1 MLKKKQ
7 NFPDLNST
15 RANILWA
22 FILQVIEKG
31 AGYVVLAVLTRTLLP
46 EELGGMFF
54 AISIS
59 RLAAV
64 TLGLGTD
71 NHLIRKVANDPPN
84 SLLYL
89 SQNLS
94 LRIVSMIAGY
104 ILLNAFFMFM
114 RPELA
119 LVMALVSAYS
129 FLDEIHYTFA
139 SFFVGKKQILF
150 RLSIMGSFKILGI
163 FVVSLVAY
171 ISQSLVWVL
180 WFQVFL
186 SSLLVWSAF
195 MVTQRFFGRVQL
207 RWEPATKM
215 DFIRQ
220 SFPFL
225 AVNLLGLMHMRFDT
239 IMVGVLLDLQR
250 VAIYE
255 LGIKLV
261 EVARF
266 LIRPIK
272 TVFFPIFSEYT
283 AAGNWDRLRRRFK
296 QLMALAFGIGGGAFV
311 LMLIFGS
318 FIITLLF
325 GEAYQASVY
334 VTQVL
339 FLSVPFLFAEFLANV
354 VANALHL
361 ERKVLSITAW
371 VVALN
376 IGLNLIAIPMYGIM
390 GAAWVTVASQIFL
403 TTGVLTLVISKL
415 YGPPISIDPV
425 NAQMDVVTSED
436 SA

>member
-1 MLKKKQ
+1 LLKKKQ
-7 NFPDLNST
+7 NLPDLNST
-15 RANILWA
+15 RANIVWA
-22 FILQVIEKG
+22 FVLQVIEKG
-31 AGYVVLAVLTRTLLP
+31 AGYVILAVLTRTLLQ

-89 SQNLS
+89 SQSLS
-94 LRIVSMIAGY
+94 LRIASMAAGY
-104 ILLNAFFMFM
+104 TLLNAIFWVL

-119 LVMALVSAYS
+119 LVMALVSAYN

-150 RLSIMGSFKILGI
+150 RLSILGSFKILGI
-163 FVVSLVAY
+163 FVVSFAAY
-171 ISQSLVWVL
+171 ISKSLVLVL
-180 WFQVFL
+180 WCQVLL
-186 SSLLVWSAF
+186 SSLLVLSAF
-195 MVTQRFFGRVQL
+195 MVTQCFFGRVQL
-207 RWEPATKM
+207 RWAPAQKM
-215 DFIRQ
+215 ELIKQ

-239 IMVGVLLDLQR
+239 VMVGALLDLQR

-283 AAGNWDRLRRRFK
+283 AAGNWDRLRMRFK
-296 QLMALAFGIGGGAFV
+296 QLMFLAFGIGGGAFL
-311 LMLIFGS
+311 LMFIFGS
-318 FIITLLF
+318 FVITLLF
-325 GEAYQASVY
+325 GDAYQASVR

-361 ERKVLSITAW
+361 ERRVLSITMW
-371 VVALN
+371 VVILN

-390 GAAWVTVASQIFL
+390 GAAWVTVVSQIFL
-403 TTGVLTLVISKL
+403 TAGILTLVISKL
-415 YGPPISIDPV
+415 YGPPVFIDPV
-425 NAQMDVVTSED
+425 NAQTDVITSED
-436 SA
+436 SV

>member
-1 MLKKKQ
+1 LLKKKQ
-7 NFPDLNST
+7 NLPDLNST
-15 RANILWA
+15 RANIVWA
-22 FILQVIEKG
+22 FVLQVIEKG
-31 AGYVVLAVLTRTLLP
+31 AGYVILAVLTRTLLQ

-54 AISIS
+54 AVSIA

-64 TLGLGTD
+64 TLSLGTD
-71 NHLIRKVANDPPN
+71 SHMIRKVASDPQN
-84 SLLYL
+84 GLLYL
-89 SQNLS
+89 SRNLS
-94 LRIVSMIAGY
+94 LRIVSMAVGY
-104 ILLNAFFMFM
+104 ILLNAIFWSV
-114 RPELA
+114 RPELT

-129 FLDEIHYTFA
+129 FLDEIHFTFA
-139 SFFVGKKQILF
+139 AFFVGKKQILF
-150 RLSIMGSFKILGI
+150 RLSILGSFKILGI
-163 FVVSLVAY
+163 FVVSFVAY
-171 ISQSLVWVL
+171 ISRSLVLVL
-180 WFQVFL
+180 WCQVIL
-186 SSLLVWSAF
+186 SFLLVLSAF
-195 MVTQRFFGRVQL
+195 MVTQRFFGKVQL
-207 RWEPATKM
+207 SWEPAQKM
-215 DFIRQ
+215 ELIKQ

-283 AAGNWDRLRRRFK
+283 AAGNWERLRMRFR
-296 QLMALAFGIGGGAFV
+296 QLMFLAFGIGGGAFV

-318 FIITLLF
+318 SVIALLF
-325 GEAYQASVY
+325 GEAYQASIL

-361 ERKVLSITAW
+361 ERKVLNITAW

-376 IGLNLIAIPMYGIM
+376 IGLNLIVIPMYGIM
-390 GAAWVTVASQIFL
+390 GAAWVTVISQIFL
-403 TTGVLTLVISKL
+403 TTGILALVISKL
-415 YGPPISIDPV
+415 YGPPVSIDPV
-425 NAQMDVVTSED
+425 NAQMDAVTPED
-436 SA
+436 VA